1 MDVLNNNDLK
11 WVVDHTYQIA
21 TNTTLLARLHS
32 GFLIREIVEHFQQK
46 INDSPTPCLIL
57 YSASGNTIAKVLNA
71 LRIFDVSFHENVILF
86 HTSKAFLIEHIHIH
100 SFSHMLHHTHRVFIL
115 NCIR

>member
-11 WVVDHTYQIA
+11 WVVDHTYQIK

-86 HTSKAFLIEHIHIH
+86 HTSKAFLIEHIHIY